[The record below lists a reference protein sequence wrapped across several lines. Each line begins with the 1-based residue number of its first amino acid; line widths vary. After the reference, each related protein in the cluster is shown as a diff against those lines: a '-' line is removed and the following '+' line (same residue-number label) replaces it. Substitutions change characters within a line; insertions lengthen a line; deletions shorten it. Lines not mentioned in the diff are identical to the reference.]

1 MRRLPI
7 IAALIVA
14 IALPAFAAKKIT
26 GTTTLKDCQP
36 ANTPANSKKDKTH
49 QTYDLLFDA
58 EGKSYTCRTP
68 PNKSMDA
75 TDFVVGDKINYELDG
90 QKAKIKTSAGKKVGC
105 TIVRVAVVGAASA
118 SPAPAQQ

>member
-7 IAALIVA
+7 IATLIVA

-36 ANTPANSKKDKTH
+36 ANNPNNSKKDKTH
-49 QTYDLLFDA
+49 QTFDLFFDA

-75 TDFVVGDKINYELDG
+75 TDFVVGDQIKYELDG
-90 QKAKIKTSAGKKVGC
+90 QKATIKTSAGKKVGC
-105 TIVRVAVVGAASA
+105 TVVRVAVAGAASTA
-118 SPAPAQQ
+118 AAPAQ